1 MHSISKLETLQFRGH
16 AYSAITDVA
25 TRYKFTSVNYALT
38 YPGVSLPSD
47 AGYKKSLP
55 HNARD
60 DICEP
65 SSIDG
70 VTGDKDGAHASGLM
84 SVLSQQ
90 PLSVTIQAVQSSFRT
105 LAQSLLIVE
114 TTWPWSSC
122 SR

>member
-1 MHSISKLETLQFRGH
+1 MHSPSNLETLQFRGH

-25 TRYKFTSVNYALT
+25 TCYKLASVNYALT
-38 YPGVSLPSD
+38 HPGVSIPSD
-47 AGYKKSLP
+47 AGYKKNLP

-60 DICEP
+60 GICEP

-105 LAQSLLIVE
+105 LAQSPLTVE
-114 TTWPWSSC
+114 TT
-122 SR
+122 